1 MRSSHPLGAD
11 PRSDIV
17 LMGLRASGKSTLARE
32 LSRVLAMPIVDLD
45 DVVAAE
51 VGCASAGDALRRVG
65 LAGFRAHE
73 ARCLARV
80 LSRRARVG
88 PIVLALGGGTPT
100 APRAAAL
107 LRRARTRDGAII
119 VYIRADASTLARRQ
133 RASLVNRPSLTGLPL
148 DLEVRRLLRARD
160 ALYRRLATLTLRV
173 DRLTPRDAVAA
184 LVELSRGARG
194 ARG

>member
-1 MRSSHPLGAD
+1 
-11 PRSDIV
+11 
-17 LMGLRASGKSTLARE
+17 MGLRASGKSTLARE
-32 LSRVLAMPIVDLD
+32 LSRVLAMPMLDLD
-45 DVVAAE
+45 DVVAAA
-51 VGCASAGDALRRVG
+51 VGCASAGEVIGRIG

-133 RASLVNRPSLTGLPL
+133 RASPVNRPRLTGLPL
-148 DLEVRRLLRARD
+148 DLEVRRLLRQRD
-160 ALYRRLATLTLRV
+160 AVYRRLSTATLRV

-184 LVELSRGARG
+184 LVGLVALTRSARG
-194 ARG
+194 